1 MNETK
6 PKKLLFIGVDQ
17 AIPYLL
23 DKYVSEGVLPNV
35 QRLIDNGVLAEG
47 LSCPPCD
54 TPTNWTTIAT
64 GATTAVH
71 GATSFYLHIPG
82 EPFEL
87 SMDLRSRTQL
97 SKYCQAEYIW
107 DVADREGLKPFVT
120 NYPSGWPANFKD
132 GAMSVLAWP
141 IPESLPRMLATGLT
155 LSFDKDAENKELK
168 VAVADNSRLGLTSI
182 SPPLHTTIYLQH
194 GSIKEPFVFN
204 TYITNFEGKGY
215 DTLTFTLNSPEEWQ
229 MIRAD
234 QWSEWIPVTLETTY
248 GTLPCLFKIKFS
260 DLAQDGSSIK
270 ITRSA
275 IFNIKGWS
283 VPESM
288 GEGILRNA
296 FFYDLEKE
304 KKVEYMIEGD
314 IDAFL
319 QYARQE
325 AVTITNTVKYAK
337 KVLNWRTCFFHVH
350 YLDSVNHKM
359 LAKLHKGSPIYNEE
373 GTEKAENQIKT
384 AYKIL
389 DEMVGELLGTC
400 VDEETIVALV
410 SDHGAIPSWRNA
422 NIPLALRNANLLVY
436 KWSDSARKF
445 LVDWEKTKAFP
456 YMEPPYIWVNLK
468 GRDPNGSVSQGEYE
482 SVRDEII
489 EALKTMKD
497 SDTGEKIVK
506 IALRKEDA
514 ADLGQNGERIGDVVY
529 FLNPPYQI
537 FDGNLA
543 QLTASEQS
551 KRSMKRPEAYKA
563 RDCFGA
569 HAYYLPDTKF
579 GNYSV
584 SVPLVF
590 SGPGIKSGV
599 QIKDIVNLIDIAPT
613 LAHLLDITKPKDA
626 QGRILNEILI

>member
-1 MNETK
+1 MSIK
-6 PKKLLFIGVDQ
+6 PKNLLFIGVDQ

-23 DKYVSEGVLPNV
+23 DKYVGEGVLPNV
-35 QRLIDNGVLAEG
+35 QHLIDNGVLAEG

-97 SKYCQAEYIW
+97 SKYCQAEYLW

-141 IPESLPRMLATGLT
+141 IPDVFPRMITPGLT
-155 LSFDKDAENKELK
+155 LNFDKDAEHEGLK
-168 VAVADNSRLGLTSI
+168 IIVPNNSMLGITSI
-182 SPPLHTTIYLQH
+182 SPPLQTTLKFNF
-194 GSIKEPFVFN
+194 GFIKEQLLFN
-204 TYITNFEGKGY
+204 AYITNFEGKGY
-215 DTLTFTLNSPEEWQ
+215 DTLVFTLNSPEEWQ
-229 MIRAD
+229 MIISD
-234 QWSEWIPVTLETTY
+234 QWSEWIPLTLETSY
-248 GTLPCLFKIKFS
+248 GSLPCLFKLKFS

-275 IFNIKGWS
+275 IFNTKGWS
-283 VPESM
+283 VPESI
-288 GEGILRNA
+288 GDGIIRNA

-304 KKVEYMIEGD
+304 KEVEYMIEGD

-359 LAKLHKGSPIYNEE
+359 LAKLHKGAPIYNEE
-373 GTEKAENQIKT
+373 STEKAETQIKT
-384 AYKIL
+384 AYLIL
-389 DEMVGELLGTC
+389 DEMVGELLETS
-400 VDEETIVALV
+400 VDEETIIALV
-410 SDHGAIPSWRNA
+410 SDHGAIASWKNV
-422 NIPLALRNANLLVY
+422 NIPLALRNANLLEY
-436 KWSDSARKF
+436 KWRNENKKF
-445 LVDWEKTKAFP
+445 IVDWEKTKAFP
-456 YMEPPYIWVNLK
+456 YMEPPYVWVNLK
-468 GRDPNGSVSQGEYE
+468 SRDPNGIVSEGEYE
-482 SVRDEII
+482 SVRNEII
-489 EALKTMKD
+489 EALMTMKD
-497 SDTGEKIVK
+497 QETGEKIVQ

-529 FLNPPYQI
+529 FLNPPYQV
-537 FDGNLA
+537 FDGNLS
-543 QLTASEQS
+543 QLNAYQQPNHA
-551 KRSMKRPEAYKA
+551 MKRPESSKA
-563 RDCFGA
+563 RECFGA

-584 SVPLVF
+584 SVPLIF

-599 QIKDIVNLIDIAPT
+599 QIKDPVNLTDLAPT
-613 LAHLLDITKPKDA
+613 FAHLLGIPKPKDT
-626 QGRILNEILI
+626 QGRILTEILK

>member
-1 MNETK
+1 MSIK
-6 PKKLLFIGVDQ
+6 PKNLLFIGVDQ

-23 DKYVSEGVLPNV
+23 DKYVGEGVLPNV
-35 QRLIDNGVLAEG
+35 QNLIDNGVLAEG

-107 DVADREGLKPFVT
+107 DVADREGLKPFVI
-120 NYPSGWPANFKD
+120 NYPSGWPADFKD
-132 GAMSVLAWP
+132 GAMSVLAWQ

-155 LSFDKDAENKELK
+155 LSYDKDAENNERK
-168 VAVADNSRLGLTSI
+168 VVVADNSNIALTSI
-182 SPPLHTTIYLQH
+182 SPPLHIPIHLQY
-194 GSIKEPFVFN
+194 GSIKDPFIFN
-204 TYITNFEGKGY
+204 AYITNFEGKGY
-215 DTLTFTLNSPEEWQ
+215 DTLTFTLNSPQEWQ

-234 QWSEWIPVTLETTY
+234 QCSEWIPLTLETSY
-248 GTLPCLFKIKFS
+248 GTLPCLFKIKFL
-260 DLAQDGSSIK
+260 DLAPDGSSIN

-275 IFNIKGWS
+275 IFNTKGWS
-283 VPESM
+283 VPESL
-288 GEGILRNA
+288 GEGIIRNA

-304 KKVEYMIEGD
+304 KEVEYMIEGD

-325 AVTITNTVKYAK
+325 AVTITNTVKYTK
-337 KVLNWRTCFFHVH
+337 KILNWKTCFFHVH

-359 LAKLHKGSPIYNEE
+359 LAKLHKDAPIYKEE
-373 GTEKAENQIKT
+373 ATEKAETQIKT

-389 DEMVGELLGTC
+389 DEMVGELLATC
-400 VDEETIVALV
+400 VDEETIIALV

-422 NIPLALRNANLLVY
+422 NIPLALRNANLLEY
-436 KWSDSARKF
+436 KWSNSKHKF
-445 LVDWEKTKAFP
+445 LVNWDKTKAFP
-456 YMEPPYIWVNLK
+456 YMEPPYVWVNLK
-468 GRDPNGSVSQGEYE
+468 GRDPNGCVSEGEYE

-489 EALKTMKD
+489 QALMAFKD
-497 SDTGEKIVK
+497 PDTEEKIIKV
-506 IALRKEDA
+506 ALRKEDA

-543 QLTASEQS
+543 QLTASEQT
-551 KRSMKRPEAYKA
+551 KRTMKRPETSKA
-563 RDCFGA
+563 RNCFGA

-599 QIKDIVNLIDIAPT
+599 QIKETVSLTDLAPT
-613 LAHLLDITKPKDA
+613 FAQLLGIPHPKDA
-626 QGRILNEILI
+626 QGRVLTEILG